1 MGARFSIQL
10 LIFFKKL
17 LSTEILDQDE
27 ILESCFWLAGWLA
40 GGAGWLAGGVS
51 FQDSK
56 IQDEKQDL
64 AHSSNLDLI
73 NSFGQKRAPT
83 AV

>member
-1 MGARFSIQL
+1 MKSWNLAFG
-10 LIFFKKL
+10 
-17 LSTEILDQDE
+17 
-27 ILESCFWLAGWLA
+27 WPAGWP
-40 GGAGWLAGGVS
+40 GGGWLAGGVA

-64 AHSSNLDLI
+64 AHSSNLDFI